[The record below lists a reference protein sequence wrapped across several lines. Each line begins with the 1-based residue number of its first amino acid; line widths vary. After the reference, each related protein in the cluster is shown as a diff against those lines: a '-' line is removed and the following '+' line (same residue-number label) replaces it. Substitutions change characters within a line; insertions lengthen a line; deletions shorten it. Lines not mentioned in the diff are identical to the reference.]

1 DALDDLEELLDLGTL
16 EVADAAGAHGL
27 ERPTDLLAVAVAE
40 VLRRQLD
47 SLLHG
52 VLVGVVVRVVLVV
65 ESRRLAGVLLEVI
78 LGGGLR
84 LLSRVVLLGLLRS
97 LRSLLGP
104 LRGLLLG
111 ALPGRFGLL
120 LVRHPGATGAALLRG
135 LLLLSVLLDTLALG
149 GLAGGLGPLLTAG
162 QEAQDLSGL
171 LRVGDFDLDL
181 HMSFLSNTS
190 CGP

>member
-1 DALDDLEELLDLGTL
+1 
-16 EVADAAGAHGL
+16 EVADAAGTHGL
-27 ERPTDLLAVAVAE
+27 ERPTDLLAVAVTE

-52 VLVGVVVRVVLVV
+52 VLVGVVV

-97 LRSLLGP
+97 RLGLLGP
-104 LRGLLLG
+104 LRGLRGLRLG
-111 ALPGRFGLL
+111 TLPGRFGLL

-135 LLLLSVLLDTLALG
+135 LLLLGVLLDTLALG
-149 GLAGGLGPLLTAG
+149 GLAG
-162 QEAQDLSGL
+162 
-171 LRVGDFDLDL
+171 
-181 HMSFLSNTS
+181 
-190 CGP
+190 